1 MKKKFIFAAMTAL
14 AMTAG
19 MSSCSNDNEPAGGF
33 GETKN
38 EEGFL
43 FFFFNAQPNNNAM
56 GSVTKAT
63 PVTSSNFYNKTLV
76 PNMKVWGFFGKDV
89 TEGNGI
95 TQGGQYVGVD
105 GDGIVINNESTE
117 GPNQSIWDYAND
129 ADRGYWPKEAL
140 NFQAIIPAG
149 DNSFS
154 VAATVG
160 TSRLPHTV
168 AEVTVPT
175 NQAQQKDI
183 MFAKVNDQTR
193 TADANTPVTF
203 TFDHALSQIVF
214 QGKTYANKI
223 SVDVESITIANAD
236 QKGRVGYLNDHEN
249 SIDVVLGAELAENR
263 AYAKYAIGM
272 AANATLNNTNMAE
285 AKNLTAADGA
295 LIMMPQDR
303 TGEKWSTTS
312 VDNVAITEADAAH
325 ETYLAISCK
334 IKNDNVF
341 LIGGESAYE
350 TVYIPFEINWEQ
362 GKKYTYTL
370 IFGKGTG
377 GFDENGKPLDSMLPI
392 TYTVQS
398 VNDWTP
404 ADGGNVEF

>member
-63 PVTSSNFYNKTLV
+63 PVTSSNFYNSTLV

-95 TQGGQYVGVD
+95 TQGGQYVGAN
-105 GDGIVINNESTE
+105 GDGIVIDNKSTE
-117 GPNQSIWDYAND
+117 SPLVSKWDYNND

-140 NFQAIIPAG
+140 NFQAIIPASDG
-149 DNSFS
+149 SFR

-160 TSRLPHTV
+160 ANKLAHTV

-175 NQAQQKDI
+175 DQSQQKDI
-183 MFAKVNDQTR
+183 MFAQVKEQTR

-214 QGKTYANKI
+214 QGKTYADKI

-236 QKGRVGYLNDHEN
+236 QKGKVGYLTDDDT
-249 SIDVVLGAELAENR
+249 DVVLGAQLADDR

-272 AANATLNNTNMAE
+272 AADATLNNTNMAS
-285 AKNLTAADGA
+285 AKNLTADDGA
-295 LIMMPQDR
+295 LIMMPQNR
-303 TGEKWSTTS
+303 TGEKWSTTAS
-312 VDNVAITEADAAH
+312 VNVAITAADAAN

-334 IKNDNVF
+334 VKNDNVF
-341 LIGGESAYE
+341 LIGGESTYE

-392 TYTVQS
+392 TYTVES
-398 VNDWTP
+398 VNNWTP